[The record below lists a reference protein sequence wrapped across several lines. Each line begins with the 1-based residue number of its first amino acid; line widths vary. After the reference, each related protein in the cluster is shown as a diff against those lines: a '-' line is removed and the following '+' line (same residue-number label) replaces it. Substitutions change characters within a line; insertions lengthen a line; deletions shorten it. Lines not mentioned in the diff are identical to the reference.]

1 MQASNSLS
9 FLFLRRG
16 GLALSFVQ
24 YKTDSSLVDNDGI
37 AGMCAIII
45 CTSATADNHG
55 TKYSV
60 YTTSSLISSGK
71 DFKGFFFS
79 SRISGSAMFSGGCFE
94 FGLLDPVIGT
104 DGKQRH
110 AKGLSS
116 TRDKC

>member
-16 GLALSFVQ
+16 GPALSFVQ

-45 CTSATADNHG
+45 CTSAAADNHG

-71 DFKGFFFS
+71 DFKGFFSFLP
-79 SRISGSAMFSGGCFE
+79 GSADQQCLVVG
-94 FGLLDPVIGT
+94 
-104 DGKQRH
+104 
-110 AKGLSS
+110 ALSLVYW
-116 TRDKC
+116 TQ